1 MNSEAPVP
9 VPRTGVPLGID
20 DPVERARAE
29 LKAALAAIEQKA
41 NFPRRIGQRIDAT
54 IDAAQ
59 EFTKQ
64 SPVVAIAAVVAVAGA
79 VGAGVWAVVRAYVR

>member
-41 NFPRRIGQRIDAT
+41 NFPRRIAQRIDAT

-59 EFTKQ
+59 SFTKQ
-64 SPVVAIAAVVAVAGA
+64 SPGVAIAAVVVVAGA
-79 VGAGVWAVVRAYVR
+79 VGAGVWAAVRAYVR

>member
-41 NFPRRIGQRIDAT
+41 NFPRRIGQRIDAA

-59 EFTKQ
+59 AFTTRN
-64 SPVVAIAAVVAVAGA
+64 PGAAIAAAVVVAGA
-79 VGAGVWAVVRAYVR
+79 VGAGVWAAVRAYAR